1 MILDSHVHL
10 PSANHAKEADGAF
23 VSYFPDWRA
32 AFDYS
37 RRTGIDGMIFT
48 TWEGVWAD
56 TGEELESANREVLAI
71 HACDRRLY
79 PGVSIHPA
87 FPACSEKWLKR
98 FREQGF
104 VWVGELVHYR
114 ANRGDYDSPE
124 WLRLFELAGELGM
137 IVQLHVSP
145 SVIRLAKR
153 LPELKIINVSSLC
166 GEYAMPYFAL
176 YTASKGAL
184 TSFSLAL
191 AEECRGTGVCVTAVL
206 PGAIYTRPD
215 VCEYIAAQGLWGRLA
230 AKTPQYVVAG
240 ALAASDGGKR
250 RVILG
255 AANKLAHALSRFV
268 PKRLMIKLNA
278 AARRG
283 VSKDAF

>member
-1 MILDSHVHL
+1 MEYTLITGATGVLG
-10 PSANHAKEADGAF
+10 GAF
-23 VSYFPDWRA
+23 ADECLRRGENLYLTGRSARALEELKSHLLTVRPRANIEICACDLADERSREALFCHAEKFVFSRLINAAGADIQKAFHLYDQKKLAFQVRADFEGAAAMCLFALGHRA
-32 AFDYS
+32 A
-37 RRTGIDGMIFT
+37 
-48 TWEGVWAD
+48 
-56 TGEELESANREVLAI
+56 
-71 HACDRRLY
+71 
-79 PGVSIHPA
+79 
-87 FPACSEKWLKR
+87 
-98 FREQGF
+98 
-104 VWVGELVHYR
+104 
-114 ANRGDYDSPE
+114 
-124 WLRLFELAGELGM
+124 
-137 IVQLHVSP
+137 
-145 SVIRLAKR
+145 
-153 LPELKIINVSSLC
+153 ELKIVNVSSLC

-176 YTASKGAL
+176 YAASKGAL

-240 ALAASDGGKR
+240 ALAASDSGKT

-255 AANKLAHALSRFV
+255 AANKLAHALSRLV

-278 AARRG
+278 AARRD